1 MMSDTAEISGLGY
14 KWQGL
19 PLTPA
24 AIQALAIELFSG
36 QTVERHQIV
45 AAVEQA
51 HTDRGGSP
59 ARTADFAR
67 SVKKAL
73 SNLKDAGR
81 ADNPAYGFWR
91 ILAIDGQPATA
102 SAIESVAVAEEDL
115 TPVADI
121 ALGQGKASVYL
132 YYYPAYRREAE
143 RNGVPVWPCKIG
155 LSERDPVAR
164 VMSQASTAMPE
175 LPQIGLLLRT
185 PLPSQWEDVIH
196 GVLALRGRT
205 LEEAPGSEWF
215 ITSPSEVAEIIHYIA
230 PDIKPAEPKA
240 AASSVDK

>member
-1 MMSDTAEISGLGY
+1 MMSDEAGASETGY

-19 PLTPA
+19 PITPA
-24 AIQALAIELFSG
+24 AIQELAVTLFAG
-36 QTVERHQIV
+36 KTVERQEIV

-51 HTDRGGSP
+51 HAARGGAP

-73 SNLKDAGR
+73 AGLKDAGR
-81 ADNPAYGFWR
+81 AENPTHGFWR
-91 ILAIDGQPATA
+91 ILEADGQHTTTCAMESDA
-102 SAIESVAVAEEDL
+102 AIEEDL
-115 TPVADI
+115 PPAAELT
-121 ALGQGKASVYL
+121 LGEGKSFVYL

-143 RNGVPVWPCKIG
+143 RNGSVFWPCKVG

-175 LPQIGLLLRT
+175 APQIGLLLRT
-185 PLPSQWEDVIH
+185 SLPSQWEGVIH

-205 LEEAPGSEWF
+205 VEDAPGSEWF
-215 ITSPSEVAEIIHYIA
+215 STSPGEVAEIIRYIA
-230 PDIKPAEPKA
+230 PEIEPVEQDA
-240 AASSVDK
+240 AGGGEG